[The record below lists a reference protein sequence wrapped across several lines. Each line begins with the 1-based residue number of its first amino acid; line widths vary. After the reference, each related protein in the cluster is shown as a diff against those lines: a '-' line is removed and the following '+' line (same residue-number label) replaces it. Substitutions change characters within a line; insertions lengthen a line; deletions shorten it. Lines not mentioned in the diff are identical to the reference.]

1 MAKEVGLVFAC
12 GSTRSFSH
20 YEDRRYA
27 RQELLADEKAHAR
40 TQQKLA
46 ERRRQLPRARLETV
60 LEIFFLKH
68 LFVAG
73 LFLISTNCISA
84 EKVGARFSS
93 DDRAM
98 ALATTLGAKKWI
110 HGSADCKSNAD
121 PTIEVFRYDQTSYI
135 LRQNKCHSFEA
146 PFIYVLLGD
155 EKVLVLDTG
164 AIESPVEF
172 PLYETVQSLINE
184 HLVQDSK
191 IDKEL
196 LVIHSHSHSDHYA
209 GDSQFE
215 GKPNVTLVEPTYA
228 AVTRF
233 FAFSDWPNGEAS
245 LDVGGRKLTIIPT
258 PGHQEEAIS
267 VYDPQTKWL
276 LTGDTFYPGYIYIKN
291 WDEYKKSIARLVSFS
306 DAHEISAV
314 LGAHIEMSDRAGE
327 HYPIGTTY
335 QPNEA
340 SLTLRVENLVALN
353 SALEDSDRAKKIVSN
368 KFVVVPM
375 NAFQKTI
382 SNIARWIIQ

>member
-1 MAKEVGLVFAC
+1 MFR
-12 GSTRSFSH
+12 RSFFIH
-20 YEDRRYA
+20 
-27 RQELLADEKAHAR
+27 
-40 TQQKLA
+40 
-46 ERRRQLPRARLETV
+46 V
-60 LEIFFLKH
+60 
-68 LFVAG
+68 FVAG

-84 EKVGARFSS
+84 EKVRVRFSS
-93 DDRAM
+93 DDRVM
-98 ALATTLGAKKWI
+98 ALATKKWI
-110 HGSADCKSNAD
+110 HGSADCKSNSD

-135 LRQNKCHSFEA
+135 LRQNKCRSFEA

-184 HLVQDSK
+184 QLGQDK
-191 IDKEL
+191 KTDREL

-228 AVTRF
+228 AMTRF

-245 LDVGGRKLTIIPT
+245 LEVGRRKLTIIPT

-267 VYDPQTKWL
+267 VYDPQTEWL
-276 LTGDTFYPGYIYIKN
+276 LTGDTFYPGYIYVKN
-291 WDEYKKSIARLVSFS
+291 WDEYKRSIARLVAFS

-340 SLTLRVENLVALN
+340 PLTLMAENLVALN
-353 SALEDSDRAKKIVSN
+353 SALEDSDRAKKMVSN

-375 NAFQKTI
+375 NIFQKTI